1 MQMHIF
7 RNWYTVTDYSALM
20 RFHKDQTQY
29 ITKSLRRLVLSY
41 GPSPLIPLPLLPASR
56 GEQGSEGVG
65 GGGFAVRHQPSFAS
79 PLRWGKKSFAPTGWG
94 CFAIDDTVE
103 QLPFSIFRA
112 HVV

>member
-1 MQMHIF
+1 
-7 RNWYTVTDYSALM
+7 
-20 RFHKDQTQY
+20 
-29 ITKSLRRLVLSY
+29 LSY
-41 GPSPLIPLPLLPASR
+41 GPSPTHPPAPCPLLSPLRGESR
-56 GEQGSEGVG
+56 GVRELVASE
-65 GGGFAVRHQPSFAS
+65 AARYQPSFAS